1 MSASNDDETPQAVW
15 PPVVDFPNILDDNS
29 VLSVAIIHFCRD
41 DRFGSTLWDIGTSAL
56 IKLGEAPFASRPG
69 WRFTPTLASLR
80 AINKLWFSS
89 FERLTCHHCGACA
102 YLGLFKRFFVNHWHA
117 RFCHQCC
124 KVRELVTTRHILCG
138 PCWDRQQATYSESSD

>member
-1 MSASNDDETPQAVW
+1 MSASDDDETPEAVW

-41 DRFGSTLWDIGTSAL
+41 DRFGSTLWDIGSSAL

-102 YLGLFKRFFVNHWHA
+102 YLGLFRRFFVNKRHA
-117 RFCHQCC
+117 HFCRQCC
-124 KVRELVTTRHILCG
+124 KVQGRVTTRHILCR
-138 PCWDRQQATYSESSD
+138 PCWARQDDDYEESSD